1 MMSEQLT
8 FAVLVE
14 KGEHNFS
21 AYSPDLPGCVTTG
34 KTIEE
39 TLENMK
45 EAISFHL
52 EGLREDSRPIPASA
66 TVATQLITIS

>member
-1 MMSEQLT
+1 MREQLT
-8 FAVLVE
+8 FAVIVE

-21 AYSPDLPGCVTTG
+21 AYTPDLPGCVTTG
-34 KTIEE
+34 KTIPE
-39 TLENMK
+39 TIENMK

-52 EGLREDSRPIPASA
+52 EGLREDSRPILASA